1 MENKLK
7 LITII
12 QARYNSKRFPGK
24 ILKKYKNFTY
34 LEILINRLKKSKHIK
49 KIIVATTNHS
59 SDDSVKLICDKM
71 KIECYRGSEDDVV
84 DRYFQAAKF
93 FKSKNIV
100 RITADCPL
108 IDFSVVDQV
117 ITKFFDENVDYSSN
131 TMPPTYPD
139 GLDVEVFTFKSLFL
153 AWKASRKNKNLREH
167 VTTHIRKN
175 PSLKKTNLEYV
186 SDYSFLRL
194 TLDDPNDLNVIRNVL
209 NQFDDI
215 YNFKILEIVK
225 LYKKK
230 QKLFDLNINTR
241 RNEGID
247 MSIGQKTWKRAKNII
262 PGGTMLFS
270 KNPDLFLPN
279 KWPAYFKKSKGFK
292 IWDLDGNCLN
302 DLSFMGVGTNIL
314 GYANS
319 SINNKVLQTVK
330 NGTMTTLNSIE
341 EIQLAEK
348 LVEMHP
354 WSNMVR
360 FTRTGGE
367 ANSVAIRI
375 ARAASGKDKV
385 AICGY
390 HGWHD
395 WYLSSNIKNPNN
407 LNSHL
412 MHKVPVSGIPKILKN
427 TAIPF
432 DYNNFNQLENIV
444 KKHNIGVI
452 KMEVRRDVEPK
463 NNFLKK
469 IRKLANE
476 KKIVLI
482 FDECTSGFRQTYGG
496 LHKYYKVYPDI
507 AIFGKAL
514 GNGYAINAIVGKRE
528 VMEYCNSSFISSTF
542 WTERVG
548 PTAALET
555 LEIMHKTKSWKII
568 TKLGK
573 KIKEKWSKISKNNG
587 LEIEIKN
594 LDAIPLFNFKS
605 KNNIAYKNYISQEML
620 KKNFLASNVIYCSV
634 AHDKKVMKD
643 YFDILNDLF
652 FNISKFENDKID
664 PKNFLENPISISGLR
679 ERKY

>member
-7 LITII
+7 LIAII

-24 ILKKYKNFTY
+24 ILKKYKNITY
-34 LEILINRLKKSKHIK
+34 LEILIKRLKKSKHIK
-49 KIIVATTNHS
+49 KIIVATTKHF
-59 SDDSVKLICDKM
+59 SDDRIKTICDKM
-71 KIECYRGSEDDVV
+71 KIGCYRGSEDDVI
-84 DRYFQAAKF
+84 DRYFQASKF

-117 ITKFFDENVDYSSN
+117 ITKFFNENLDYSSN

-139 GLDVEVFTFKSLFL
+139 GLDVEVFNFKSLFL
-153 AWKASRKNKNLREH
+153 AWKASRKNKDLREH

-175 PSLKKTNLEYV
+175 PSLKKANLEYE

-209 NQFDDI
+209 DQFNDI
-215 YNFKILEIVK
+215 YNFKVSEIVK
-225 LYKKK
+225 LYKKN
-230 QKLFDLNINTR
+230 QKMFDLNINTR
-241 RNEGID
+241 RNEGSD

-302 DLSFMGVGTNIL
+302 DLSYMGVGTNIL

-319 SINNKVLQTVK
+319 RINNKVLQTIK

-341 EIQLAEK
+341 EIQLAER

-395 WYLSSNIKNPNN
+395 WYLSSNIKNSNN
-407 LNSHL
+407 LNTHL
-412 MHKVPVSGIPKILKN
+412 MYQVPVSGIPKILKD

-432 DYNNFNQLENIV
+432 DYNNFKQLENIV

-463 NNFLKK
+463 NDFLKK
-469 IRKLANE
+469 VRKLASE
-476 KKIVLI
+476 KNIVLI

-496 LHKYYKVYPDI
+496 LHKYYKVNPDI

-555 LEIMHKTKSWKII
+555 LEIMLKTKSWEII

-573 KIKEKWSKISKNNG
+573 KIKDNWNKISKNNG
-587 LEIEIKN
+587 LDIETKN

-620 KKNFLASNVIYCSV
+620 KKKFLASNVIYCSIV
-634 AHDKKVMKD
+634 HNKKIMKN

-652 FNISKFENDKID
+652 LRISKFENDKIN
-664 PKNFLENPISISGLR
+664 PNKFLENPISISGLR